1 MKRYFRYIVFCL
13 CLWASLPLAA
23 EGIGSFPVP
32 EGLELR
38 VQFWV
43 NVYSR
48 YTLDQRVIHDR
59 DKPERIYTVVNLRDH
74 YPTGRLSQKR
84 VAAVV
89 GPEKRRIAAQLKRLA
104 SGGADEVRMTPELK
118 RLAALFGPDAT
129 PSDYKK
135 AAARVHVQRG
145 ARESFAEGLMRSGQY
160 IEAMRRIFMQRGL
173 PEDLVYL
180 AHVES
185 SFNPHARSSAGAVGL
200 WQFTRQGGAR
210 YFSMGAHV
218 DQRRDPLMAT
228 AAAARELAML
238 RGHLGSWPLAVTAY
252 NVGRYGV
259 ERAARRTGSKEL
271 STIIDQ
277 HRHRN
282 FGFASKNFYCSF
294 LAAVQVAEDAQRYFP
309 ALTMAP
315 GLRFRTQQVLQPK
328 RLDELARL
336 LDVNATVLADLNPAL
351 SKAVRRSERSV
362 PQGYGLHV
370 PIASVEAP
378 SSESRFEPV
387 RRALTTVSQAFE
399 RWTAAHG
406 EAVSVPLSAAR
417 DSLPAEAAWPH
428 WTPERYHV
436 DQAQNR
442 ITVHPG
448 ETLGHLAQWLDLP
461 ASVLRRRNGLRRRQR
476 IRAGQRLHLDFSRVS
491 PASFETARIAYH
503 HHVWR
508 AFFDDKTIESWRE
521 EVIRQGESI
530 WALARR
536 NPEVPFWLLWAA
548 NGQAHR
554 KTIKPGQAVQVPVLR
569 QMAANQT
576 SF

>member
-1 MKRYFRYIVFCL
+1 MISL
-13 CLWASLPLAA
+13 GLLAALPLAA
-23 EGIGSFPVP
+23 ERIGSFPVP

-59 DKPERIYTVVNLRDH
+59 DKPERIYAVVNLRDH
-74 YPTGRLSQKR
+74 YPTGRISRKM
-84 VAAVV
+84 VGAVT

-104 SGGADEVRMTPELK
+104 SGRLTADQMTPELK
-118 RLAALFGPDAT
+118 RLAALFGPDAKL
-129 PSDYKK
+129 SAFKK
-135 AAARVHVQRG
+135 AATRVHVQRG
-145 ARESFAEGLMRSGQY
+145 ARESFAEGLIRSGQY
-160 IEAMRRIFMQRGL
+160 IEAMRRIFRQRGL

-185 SFNPHARSSAGAVGL
+185 SFNAHARSSAGAVGL
-200 WQFTRQGGAR
+200 WQFTRQGGSK
-210 YFSMGAHV
+210 YFSMADDV

-259 ERAARRTGSKEL
+259 ERAARRTGSKDL

-294 LAAVQVAEDAQRYFP
+294 LAAVQVAGNAQRYFP
-309 ALTMAP
+309 DLTMAS
-315 GLRFRTQQVLQPK
+315 GLRFRTQQVLQSK
-328 RLDELARL
+328 RLDALARML
-336 LDVNATVLADLNPAL
+336 DLDVAVLAHLNPAL
-351 SKAVRRSERSV
+351 SKAVRQSKRPV

-370 PIASVEAP
+370 PIVAVEAP
-378 SSESRFEPV
+378 PSESRFEPV
-387 RRALTTVSQAFE
+387 RRALAAVSQALE

-406 EAVSVPLSAAR
+406 EAVSVPLSAAT
-417 DSLPAEAAWPH
+417 DSLPAETAWPH

-436 DQAQNR
+436 DQALGR

-461 ASVLRRRNGLRRRQR
+461 ASTLRRRNGLKRRQR
-476 IRAGQRLHLDFSRVS
+476 IRAGQRLVLDFSRVE
-491 PASFETARIAYH
+491 ASRFETARITFHRAL
-503 HHVWR
+503 WR
-508 AFFDDKTIESWRE
+508 DFFGRQSVAHWRE
-521 EVIRQGESI
+521 EAVKPGESI
-530 WALARR
+530 WTLARR
-536 NPEVPFWLLWAA
+536 HPEVPFWLLWAA
-548 NGQAHR
+548 NGEAHR
-554 KTIKPGQAVQVPVLR
+554 KIIKPGQAVQVPVLR
-569 QMAANQT
+569 QIAANQT
-576 SF
+576 LD